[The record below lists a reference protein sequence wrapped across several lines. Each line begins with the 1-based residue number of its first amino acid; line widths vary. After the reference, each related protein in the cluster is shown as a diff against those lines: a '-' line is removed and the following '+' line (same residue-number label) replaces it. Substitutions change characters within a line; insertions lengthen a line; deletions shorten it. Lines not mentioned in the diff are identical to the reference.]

1 MTLSWIERLVLL
13 GLRVL
18 DAVTNRKRSEPE
30 PSASQRDIAI
40 DVAAAETARQEGK
53 RAKALTDEARR
64 REIAAHGRI
73 LQRDHLP
80 HTMCN
85 CKCCVGFYEERRREI
100 RVHGRIMEPDHLP
113 HPMCNCNC
121 CIGFYNRR
129 KR

>member
-1 MTLSWIERLVLL
+1 MNLSWIERLVLL

-18 DAVTNRKRSEPE
+18 DAVTNRKRPEPE

-40 DVAAAETARQEGK
+40 DVASAETARQEGK

-73 LQRDHLP
+73 L
-80 HTMCN
+80 
-85 CKCCVGFYEERRREI
+85 
-100 RVHGRIMEPDHLP
+100 EPDHLP
-113 HPMCNCNC
+113 HPMCNCNAC
-121 CIGFYNRR
+121 VGFYNRR